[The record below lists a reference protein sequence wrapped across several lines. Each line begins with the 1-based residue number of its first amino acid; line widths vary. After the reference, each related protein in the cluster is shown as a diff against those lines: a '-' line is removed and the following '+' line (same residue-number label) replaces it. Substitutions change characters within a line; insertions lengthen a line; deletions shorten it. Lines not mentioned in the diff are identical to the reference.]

1 MNRKLR
7 LTLLVCWLTACAAPA
22 VPRPTVTPY
31 VGTPRPVIVD
41 TDMAADDWL
50 AILYL
55 LQRQDIS
62 VIAITVTGTGG
73 AHCEPGVQHALGLI
87 ALAGQ
92 SGIPVACGRETPLQ
106 GDHAFPKA
114 WREDVDNL
122 LGLTLPQGSNPA
134 AGTAVELLAAV
145 IQSSPEKIILL
156 TLGPLTNVAEA
167 LQATPTLKDQLATI
181 VIMGGAVKVP
191 GNVGASGV
199 GIDNPVAEWN
209 IYADPYA
216 ASLVFQSGA
225 PITLVPLD
233 ATNQAPIT
241 MDFFDRLERDQTTPE
256 AEFVYRVLTR
266 QIDFIQSG
274 GYYFWDPLAAAIL
287 ADESLA
293 TIETMSLKV
302 VEEEGLESG
311 WTQPTKDGTP
321 VRVAVWADG
330 QRFERIFLDTL
341 NAQP

>member
-1 MNRKLR
+1 MNFKLR
-7 LTLLVCWLTACAAPA
+7 LTLLVCWLAACATPA
-22 VPRPTVTPY
+22 APRPTVTPY
-31 VGTPRPVIVD
+31 TGTPRPVVID

-55 LQRQDIS
+55 LNQPDVSIK
-62 VIAITVTGTGG
+62 AITVTGAGE

-87 ALAGQ
+87 ALAGR

-106 GDHAFPKA
+106 GDHAFPTA
-114 WREDVDNL
+114 WREGVDNL
-122 LGLTLPQGSNPA
+122 QGLTLPEGSNPA
-134 AGTAVELLAAV
+134 TGTAVELLAAV
-145 IQSSPEKIILL
+145 IQASPEKIILL

-167 LQATPTLKDQLATI
+167 LQATPTLKDQLAAI

-199 GIDNPVAEWN
+199 GIDNPVVEWN
-209 IYADPYA
+209 IYADPHA

-241 MDFFDRLERDQTTPE
+241 MDFYNQLERSHVTPE
-256 AEFVYRVLTR
+256 AEFVYDVLTG
-266 QIDFIQSG
+266 QKDFIESG

-293 TIETMSLKV
+293 AIETMSLKV

-321 VRVAVWADG
+321 MRVAVWADG
-330 QRFERIFLDTL
+330 QRFERIFLDAL